1 MDSEQTQ
8 SNYISDYKQLIV
20 WQKSFAVAKLT
31 YKLSTQ
37 LPKSELYGIIS
48 QMQRAAISIPSNIA
62 EGCARNNKGEFI
74 QFLGIAAGSAAELE
88 TQLLLSK
95 ELFLNIDITQALSTL
110 KEVQKMLQSL
120 ITKLRLK

>member
-20 WQKSFAVAKLT
+20 WQKSFIVAKLT
-31 YKLSTQ
+31 YKLTIQ

-95 ELFLNIDITQALSTL
+95 ELFLNIDTTQTLSTL